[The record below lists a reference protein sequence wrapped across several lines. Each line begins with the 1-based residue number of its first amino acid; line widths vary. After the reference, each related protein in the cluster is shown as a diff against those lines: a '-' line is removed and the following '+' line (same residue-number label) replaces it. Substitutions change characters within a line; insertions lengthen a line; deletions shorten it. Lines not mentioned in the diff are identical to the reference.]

1 MELAIM
7 APAFAA
13 FQKIPERFSRDRG
26 NRSPQLEWR
35 GRPQKLVAS
44 RSDPDAPKGTFRH
57 WAAYNIPAEA
67 ETLPEGAGLALAWC
81 GHADEDGEERLW

>member
-1 MELAIM
+1 MDGPQRLA
-7 APAFAA
+7 ALRSSL
-13 FQKIPERFSRDRG
+13 KIL
-26 NRSPQLEWR
+26 N
-35 GRPQKLVAS
+35 V
-44 RSDPDAPKGTFRH
+44 PKGTFRH